1 MTQVGF
7 IPEHDVN
14 FDCNI
19 QKSMNIIHCVNIKN
33 SQVIISIDVVKAFD
47 KTTIYDKNSWQTSNR
62 RDFLKQIFNSERLN
76 YFSHNGNKATVF
88 TLTISIYFAIFT

>member
-19 QKSMNIIHCVNIKN
+19 QKSMNIIHCVNIEN
-33 SQVIISIDVVKAFD
+33 SQMISIDAVKAFD
-47 KTTIYDKNSWQTSNR
+47 KTTIHDKNS
-62 RDFLKQIFNSERLN
+62 
-76 YFSHNGNKATVF
+76 
-88 TLTISIYFAIFT
+88 